1 MLSEAL
7 FSRCLIGLLLALLD
21 LLLVSLRLLLGWLR
35 LLLLGARLRGLNII
49 VVDVVIVDYI
59 GNQRLILLL
68 PLLLL
73 SR

>member
-7 FSRCLIGLLLALLD
+7 LRRCLIGLLLALLD
-21 LLLVSLRLLLGWLR
+21 LLRVCLRLLLGWLR
-35 LLLLGARLRGLNII
+35 RLRLGAWLRGLNII

>member
-21 LLLVSLRLLLGWLR
+21 LLRVSLRLLLGWLR

-59 GNQRLILLL
+59 CDERLILLL